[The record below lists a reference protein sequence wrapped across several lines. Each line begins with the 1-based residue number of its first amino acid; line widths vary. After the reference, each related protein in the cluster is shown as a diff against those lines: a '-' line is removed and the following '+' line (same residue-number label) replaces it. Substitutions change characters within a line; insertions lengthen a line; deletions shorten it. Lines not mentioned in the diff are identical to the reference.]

1 MALTTVTVHG
11 EILDPDGLTP
21 AVGTVT
27 FRTLIELRDV
37 VDNITY
43 TPATFTATLD
53 VNGEFTI
60 VLPATD
66 NPDITPLNW
75 IYQVYIDTT
84 TWTRTQY
91 VQLPFTPGVT
101 EFADLVPLD
110 YDPCTG
116 ILAPTPIAPG
126 EGALYVLKTG
136 DTMTGPLIINSNLQ
150 VGGDANV
157 SGTLTAQYQG
167 ISGDVM
173 RLLST
178 AVSTGLTSGGAITI
192 NAGNP
197 ALIDISAATGW
208 IVNYNST
215 GTLGPAN
222 PTITYVTYAGQT
234 GLAPLPGQTTYWFLT
249 SAGTITNQATPP
261 TRPQTRT
268 SIFLGATV
276 QFGGIVVAFRNL
288 PMVQSQPGAQLVD
301 LMASLGAFNVT
312 STANTISPNGV
323 NRMINTNGGDLF
335 IRSYGVNFGTY
346 LNPHVT
352 TLSAQTPATFRYA
365 TATAVIAPF
374 VNNIDV
380 ANYDP
385 NGAGIVTPIGGGAN
399 TSTIHRVF
407 IAGAPSVNEQIIIQ
421 YGQTAHASISA
432 AIDAI
437 GRGTYIVNPLFTGAL
452 TGYIIATRTA
462 VNLSDPAQAVLIH
475 AGRFAAP

>member
-1 MALTTVTVHG
+1 MALTTVTLHG
-11 EILDPDGLTP
+11 EILDLDGLTP

-27 FRTLIELRDV
+27 FKTLIELNDI
-37 VDNITY
+37 VDNVTY
-43 TPATFTATLD
+43 QPTTFVATLD

-66 NPDITPLNW
+66 NPDIRPLNW
-75 IYQVYIDTT
+75 VYQVYISTG
-84 TWTRTQY
+84 TWRATEY
-91 VQLPFTPGVT
+91 VQLPFAPGTT
-101 EFADLVPLD
+101 EFADLERLD
-110 YDPCTG
+110 YDPCAQVIEG
-116 ILAPTPIAPG
+116 TPVPPEDAD
-126 EGALYVLKTG
+126 LFVLKSG
-136 DTMTGPLIINSNLQ
+136 DTMTGNLIINANLQ
-150 VGGDANV
+150 VSGDANV
-157 SGTLTAQYQG
+157 DGTLTAEYQG
-167 ISGDVM
+167 VDGDVM
-173 RLLST
+173 RLISS
-178 AVSTGLTSGGAITI
+178 AISTGLTSGGQISI
-192 NAGNP
+192 NANP

-208 IVNYNST
+208 IVDYNST
-215 GTLGPAN
+215 GALGPAN

-249 SAGTITNQATPP
+249 AAGTITTQATPP

-301 LMASLGAFNVT
+301 LMTSLGAFNVSST
-312 STANTISPNGV
+312 SNSITPNGA

-346 LNPHVT
+346 LNPHIT

-374 VNNIDV
+374 VNNVDV

-385 NGAGIVTPIGGGAN
+385 NGLGVITPVGGGAN

-407 IAGAPSVNEQIIIQ
+407 IAGAPAVNEQIIIQ
-421 YGQTAHASISA
+421 YGQTAHASLAA

-452 TGYIIATRTA
+452 TGYIVATRTA
-462 VNLSDPAQAVLIH
+462 VDLSNPAQAVFIH